1 MLELNIPGQKKL
13 LLEHL
18 ILDFNGTLALDG
30 LIIPGVFERL
40 EKLTRTLRVH
50 ILTAD
55 THGNVHKQLTGRDYT
70 IHVLEASA
78 QDKGKLNYIQNLG
91 AKKCVCMGN
100 GVNDSLMLEQAG
112 LSIAVLQEEGAAAQA
127 IMAAQVVVRNI
138 LDGLDLLIH
147 PLRLVATLRR

>member
-18 ILDFNGTLALDG
+18 VLDFNGTLALDG
-30 LIIPGVFERL
+30 QIIPGVLERL
-40 EKLTRTLRVH
+40 EKLTRALSVH

-55 THGNVHKQLTGRDYT
+55 THGNVHKQFVGRDYT

-91 AKKCVCMGN
+91 MKKCVCMGN
-100 GVNDSLMLEQAG
+100 GANDSLMLEQAA
-112 LSIAVLQEEGAAAQA
+112 LSIAVLQEEGAAIQA
-127 IMAAQVVVRNI
+127 VMAAQVVVKNI